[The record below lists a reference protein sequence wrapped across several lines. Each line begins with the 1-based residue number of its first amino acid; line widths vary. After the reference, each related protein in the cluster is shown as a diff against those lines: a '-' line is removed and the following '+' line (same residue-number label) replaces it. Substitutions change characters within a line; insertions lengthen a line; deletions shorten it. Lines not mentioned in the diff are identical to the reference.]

1 MPLEVV
7 IFGQGYVGL
16 PLAIEA
22 TKAGM
27 LVHGID
33 IDFNKVEQIRSGISP
48 VMDIA
53 NEEISSMI
61 SSQTYKVNENTDF
74 KSSTNV
80 ICVCVPT
87 PLDSFYKPD
96 LTILKMALQNV
107 AAGLKPGMLVIIES
121 TIQPGAT
128 REFVLPLLE
137 SLSGLNRNQF
147 LLAFSP
153 ERIDPANKIW
163 NLKNTP
169 KLVAG
174 LTDSAALSAKEF
186 YSQFIKDIEICSS
199 LEVAETAKLLE
210 NSFRLVNISLIN
222 EVSFFCNKIGIEIS
236 DVINAASSKPYGF
249 MAFHPSIGAGG
260 HCIPID
266 PVYLSTKATE
276 LNSPINMIDLAH
288 KINKSIPLRVVERAE
303 NLLGNLDGKKIL
315 IVGVAYK
322 PNVSDTRETAAQDL
336 ISKLISKGAKV
347 FWHDDLVGEWNGEKS
362 SSLSDKY
369 DLAIIVS
376 LHDYLNLEALGK
388 IPIINTRNSI

>member
-1 MPLEVV
+1 MPLEIV

-22 TKAGM
+22 VNAGM
-27 LVHGID
+27 FVHGID
-33 IDFNKVEQIRSGISP
+33 TDLSKVQQIRSGISP
-48 VMDIA
+48 FIDIKDS
-53 NEEISSMI
+53 EISSI
-61 SSQTYKVNENTDF
+61 VASQNYQVNEKSDF

-87 PLDSFYKPD
+87 PLDAHNKPD
-96 LTILKMALQNV
+96 VTMLKTALESV
-107 AAGLKPGMLVIIES
+107 ASGLKPGMLVIIES

-137 SLSGLNRNQF
+137 NLSGLNRNEF

-174 LTDSAALSAKEF
+174 LTHPAALKAKEF
-186 YSQFIKDIEICSS
+186 YSKFLNDIEICSS

-222 EVSFFCNKIGIEIS
+222 EISFFCNKIGIEVN
-236 DVINAASSKPYGF
+236 DVITAASSKPYGF
-249 MAFHPSIGAGG
+249 MAFYPSIGAGG

-266 PVYLSTKATE
+266 PVYLSTKARE
-276 LNSPINMIDLAH
+276 LKSPIDMIDLAH
-288 KINKSIPLRVVERAE
+288 KINKSIPFRIVERAE
-303 NLLGNLDGKKIL
+303 SLLGDLNDKKIL

-322 PNVSDTRETAAQDL
+322 PNVSDTRETAVLDL
-336 ISKLISKGAKV
+336 MSQLSGKGAIV
-347 FWHDDLVGEWNGEKS
+347 YWHDDLVKEWNGKKS
-362 SSLSDKY
+362 CSLNEIY
-369 DLAIIVS
+369 DLAIVAS
-376 LHDYLNLEALGK
+376 LHDTVNLESLGN
-388 IPIINTRNSI
+388 IPIINTRSSI